1 MLRIRTQ
8 PSLHRDFALLSL
20 FIVFIFVLVSA
31 WVAYETFEDHA
42 DKTVK
47 DMESE
52 SLRIDRALIVEIE
65 NASYILESMGR
76 QILANDPNN
85 LDAIA
90 QLYNSFDKRG
100 YAKNNIFSWSD
111 AKQGLRV
118 ASSIGVLRK
127 PIDISDRDY
136 VKKAIAEPWKVHVGR
151 PIEGRVSQKWILPI
165 SMGLT
170 RDNGEFLGVTAI
182 SLDVKEL
189 TESISSVIKGTHMQ
203 FAITNTSLS
212 LLTEFSPEKKF
223 FEKTFNI
230 DALTKYDFK
239 ATKSALLT
247 RPSLVDTTE
256 IFRYFEV
263 SSQYPFI
270 IFLVHD
276 PKVSGGIYEVI
287 LPRLA
292 QLVVIALFLLF
303 VLYTVR
309 KRIIQPVI
317 QLTGRT
323 ASIVRGEPFL
333 PELQSGPLEIYQL
346 AQEIKRMCDY
356 IDERKRIEAELRL
369 KNAELT
375 KIKEAATLTN
385 QVKAE
390 FFSHVGQEL
399 SEPVQMILE
408 ESETIKDQHFGPL
421 NNPRYTQHAHD
432 IYDQAQQV
440 LAMLSDIKAISEAE
454 TGLIALSEGEMDV
467 QFALQ
472 KCIRIFKDRSAY
484 GVDAA
489 LDLNNALPKLKA
501 DELRFKQLVLNI
513 LNFVAPQLGSGDV
526 IRISTAM
533 KAGELLVNLAYS
545 ATGSERSQARP
556 ASSVLPMT
564 SAPQR
569 TQLGLGMALARLLI
583 ALHQGT
589 LEIKTLPD
597 RTTTITVRFPGSRV
611 M

>member
-1 MLRIRTQ
+1 MFRIRTQ

-20 FIVFIFVLVSA
+20 FIVFIFILVSA

-42 DKTVK
+42 EKTVK
-47 DMESE
+47 QMESE
-52 SLRIDRALIVEIE
+52 ALRVDRALIVEIE

-76 QILANDPNN
+76 QILANDYADLN
-85 LDAIA
+85 AIS
-90 QLYNSFDKRG
+90 QLFNSFDKRG

-118 ASSIGVLRK
+118 ASNLGVMKK

-136 VKKAIAEPWKVHVGR
+136 VKKAISEPWKVHVGR
-151 PIEGRVSQKWILPI
+151 PIEGRVSQKWVLPI
-165 SMGLT
+165 SMGLA
-170 RDNGEFLGVTAI
+170 RDNGEFLGVVAI

-189 TESISSVIKGTHMQ
+189 TEAVSSVIKGSDMQ
-203 FAITNTSLS
+203 FAITNSSLS
-212 LLTEFSPEKKF
+212 LLTEYSPEKDF
-223 FEKTFNI
+223 FNRTF
-230 DALTKYDFK
+230 DLDTLTKVDFK
-239 ATKSALLT
+239 EAKSKLVS
-247 RPSLVDTTE
+247 RPSLFDSNE
-256 IFRYFEV
+256 IFRYYEA
-263 SSQYPFI
+263 SSQFPFI
-270 IFLVHD
+270 IFLAHD
-276 PKVSGGIYEVI
+276 PRVSGSIYEIV

-292 QLVVIALFLLF
+292 QLMVIALFLLF

-317 QLTGRT
+317 QLTNRT
-323 ASIVRGEPFL
+323 SNIVRGEQFQ

-356 IDERKRIEAELRL
+356 IEERRRIESELRL

-408 ESETIKDQHFGPL
+408 EIETIKDQHFGPL

-440 LAMLSDIKAISEAE
+440 LAMLQDIKAISEAE
-454 TGLIALSEGEMDV
+454 TGLLALNEAELDV

-472 KCIRIFKDRSAY
+472 KCIRIFKERSTY
-484 GVDAA
+484 GVDAT
-489 LDLNNALPKLKA
+489 LDLNGAVPKLKA
-501 DELRFKQLVLNI
+501 DELRLKQLILNVLN
-513 LNFVAPQLGSGDV
+513 FAAPQLGSGDV
-526 IRISTAM
+526 IRISTQM
-533 KAGELLVNLAYS
+533 KSGEMLILLSYS
-545 ATGSERSQARP
+545 ATSAERTQARLAGSVIP
-556 ASSVLPMT
+556 MVSS
-564 SAPQR
+564 PQR
-569 TQLGLGMALARLLI
+569 SQLGLGMALAKLLI
-583 ALHQGT
+583 ALHQGA

-611 M
+611 L

>member
-1 MLRIRTQ
+1 MFRIRTQ

-20 FIVFIFVLVSA
+20 FIIFIFVLVSA

-42 DKTVK
+42 EKTTK
-47 DMESE
+47 QMESE
-52 SLRIDRALIVEIE
+52 ALRVDRALIVEIE

-76 QILANDPNN
+76 QILANDPAN
-85 LDAIA
+85 LDAIS
-90 QLYNSFDKRG
+90 QLFNSFDKRG

-111 AKQGLRV
+111 SKQGLRV
-118 ASSIGVLRK
+118 ASNLGVLK
-127 PIDISDRDY
+127 KAIDISDRDY

-151 PIEGRVSQKWILPI
+151 PIDGRVSQKWVLPI
-165 SMGLT
+165 SMGLA
-170 RDNGEFLGVTAI
+170 RDNGEFLGVVAI

-189 TESISSVIKGTHMQ
+189 TESVSSVIKGSDMQ

-212 LLTEFSPEKKF
+212 LLTEFSPDKEF
-223 FEKTFNI
+223 FSHTFQVN
-230 DALTKYDFK
+230 DLTKVDF
-239 ATKSALLT
+239 TTSKSALVS
-247 RPSLVDTTE
+247 RPSLFEASE
-256 IFRYFEV
+256 IFRYYEV
-263 SSQYPFI
+263 SSQFPFI
-270 IFLVHD
+270 IFLAHD
-276 PKVSGGIYEVI
+276 PRASGSVYKIV

-292 QLVVIALFLLF
+292 QLMVIALFLLF

-317 QLTGRT
+317 DLTDRT
-323 ASIVRGEPFL
+323 SSIVRGEPFQ

-356 IDERKRIEAELRL
+356 IDERRRIEGELRL

-408 ESETIKDQHFGPL
+408 EIETIKDQHFGPL
-421 NNPRYTQHAHD
+421 NNPRYVQHAND
-432 IYDQAQQV
+432 IYEQAQQV
-440 LAMLSDIKAISEAE
+440 LAMLQDIKAISEAE
-454 TGLIALSEGEMDV
+454 TGLIALSETEIDV

-472 KCIRIFKDRSAY
+472 KCVRIFKDRSTY

-489 LDLNNALPKLKA
+489 LDLNGALPKLKA
-501 DELRFKQLVLNI
+501 DELRLKQLI
-513 LNFVAPQLGSGDV
+513 LNALNFAAPQLGSGDV
-526 IRISTAM
+526 IRISTQM
-533 KAGELLVNLAYS
+533 KGGELLIILAYS
-545 ATGSERSQARP
+545 ATSSERKQARL
-556 ASSVLPMT
+556 AGSVMPMAP
-564 SAPQR
+564 APQR

-583 ALHQGT
+583 ALHQGS

-611 M
+611 L